1 MPICSQDEFFVE
13 PKEIK
18 QAVALEEV
26 STTAKIFEEVDKLKK
41 ECKGVGI
48 NKLEVLPSMEDNI
61 IMVRLFFM
69 ISKSFSAEEECQ
81 G

>member
-18 QAVALEEV
+18 QAVGLEEV
-26 STTAKIFEEVDKLKK
+26 STTAKIFEEVDKLK

-69 ISKSFSAEEECQ
+69 ISKSFSAEKECQ